1 MREKTAGNEIREPNY
16 LLKAI
21 PQAQLAGCR
30 GRGMREKRERLWTK
44 QFWML
49 LVITLLSGGAGQMTV
64 PLVAKYALDLGADLT
79 LASTAAGLMSMV
91 SLFVCP
97 FAGSIADRVSRKWIL
112 IFANLGYAICLFG
125 HAFCASVTA
134 LIVMRLL
141 TGVFFSVIS
150 VTNVAF
156 SSNFIRK
163 ERMGEGL
170 GYVALASIV
179 AQAYGP
185 MAGLGLLD
193 AGGFG
198 ASFVGAGLACIV
210 CVFVIFLMPSQ
221 EEPKIRK
228 ERKKVSVKDLYAVE
242 FTAFMLMAMLFSS
255 GNGLVS
261 TYLKLIAEERAIANI
276 SLFFTVYS
284 LFMIFLRPF
293 TGKIVDQRGVFVILI
308 PSFLFA
314 AAGMIFVGLGTSLGM
329 MLAAGAFKALGQG
342 SGTPSLQAHC
352 VKTFDKERAG
362 VATSTIMI
370 GQNVG
375 NALAPIIGS
384 FFVGSVGY
392 RGMFCGA
399 GAIILLLGFV
409 LVLLQYRT
417 EKRKL
422 R

>member
-1 MREKTAGNEIREPNY
+1 MVQIRMREKKEH
-16 LLKAI
+16 
-21 PQAQLAGCR
+21 
-30 GRGMREKRERLWTK
+30 LWTK
-44 QFWML
+44 PFWML
-49 LVITLLSGGAGQMTV
+49 LAITFLSGGAGQMTI
-64 PLVAKYALDLGADLT
+64 PLVAKYAIDLGADLT
-79 LASTAAGLMSMV
+79 LASTASGLMSMV

-112 IFANLGYAICLFG
+112 IFADLGYAICLFG
-125 HAFCASVTA
+125 HALCTSVTA
-134 LIVMRLL
+134 LVIMRLM

-156 SSNFIRK
+156 SSDFIRK

-185 MAGLGLLD
+185 LAGLWLLD
-193 AGGFG
+193 VGGFS
-198 ASFVGAGLACIV
+198 ASFVGAGLACII
-210 CVFVIFLMPSQ
+210 CVFVIFFMPCH
-221 EEPKIRK
+221 EELKNRK
-228 ERKKVSVKDLYAVE
+228 VPKKVSVKDLYAVE

-284 LFMIFLRPF
+284 VFMIFLRPF
-293 TGKIVDQRGVFVILI
+293 TGKIVDKIGVFVILI
-308 PSFLFA
+308 PSFIFA
-314 AAGMIFVGLGTSLGM
+314 AAGMIFVGIGSSLGM
-329 MLAAGAFKALGQG
+329 MLVAGAFKALGQG

-375 NALAPIIGS
+375 NAIAPIIGS

-392 RGMFCGA
+392 NGMFCGA
-399 GAIILLLGFV
+399 GVIILLLGFM
-409 LVLLQYRT
+409 LILIQYKV
-417 EKRKL
+417 EKKRI
-422 R
+422 

>member
-1 MREKTAGNEIREPNY
+1 MCKKTARNE
-16 LLKAI
+16 
-21 PQAQLAGCR
+21 AGMM
-30 GRGMREKRERLWTK
+30 GQTKMSEKKERLWTR
-44 QFWML
+44 QFWL
-49 LVITLLSGGAGQMTV
+49 LLAITLLSGGAGQMTI
-64 PLVAKYALDLGADLT
+64 PLVAKYAVDLGSDLT

-112 IFANLGYAICLFG
+112 IFADLGYAICLFG
-125 HAFCASVTA
+125 HAFCTSVTA
-134 LIVMRLL
+134 LIMMRLL

-185 MAGLGLLD
+185 MAGLWLLD
-193 AGGFG
+193 VGGFS
-198 ASFVGAGLACIV
+198 ASFIGAGLACVV
-210 CVFVIFLMPSQ
+210 CVFVIVLMPSQ
-221 EEPKIRK
+221 EEPKAQK
-228 ERKKVSVKDLYAVE
+228 EHKRVSIKDLYAVE

-284 LFMIFLRPF
+284 AFMIFLRPL
-293 TGKIVDQRGVFVILI
+293 TGKIVDKMGVFVILI
-308 PSFLFA
+308 PSFFFA
-314 AAGMIFVGLGTSLGM
+314 AAGMLFVGIGTSLGM

-352 VKTFDKERAG
+352 VKIFDKERAG

-399 GAIILLLGFV
+399 GAVILLVGFA
-409 LVLLQYRT
+409 LVFVQYRK
-417 EKRKL
+417 EKMRG
-422 R
+422 